1 MEITP
6 KTLYWL
12 TRMDSFGGLFVI
24 ISFITFIGFICMLII
39 MGINSRRYGDEEE
52 FLFKFGKLW
61 SWICGILFIFS
72 TAACVFLPSTK
83 EMLIIYGVPALVES
97 RVVQKDIPQLYD
109 NVIEAL
115 NDVLD
120 NSKKKEH

>member
-12 TRMDSFGGLFVI
+12 TRMDNLVGLSI
-24 ISFITFIGFICMLII
+24 ILSFITAIGFIIMLIV
-39 MGINSRRYGDEEE
+39 MGSNSSRYGEEEE
-52 FLFKFGKLW
+52 FLFKLGKLW
-61 SWICGILFIFS
+61 SWVCGILFIFS

-109 NVIEAL
+109 HVIEAL
-115 NDVLD
+115 NDVLE